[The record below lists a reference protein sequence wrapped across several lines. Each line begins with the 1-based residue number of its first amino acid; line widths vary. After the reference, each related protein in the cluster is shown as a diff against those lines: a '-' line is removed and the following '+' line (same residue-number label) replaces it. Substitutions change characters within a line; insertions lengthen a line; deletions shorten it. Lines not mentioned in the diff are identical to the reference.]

1 VACVLTRA
9 RQHSGFTLVELL
21 VVLAILV
28 LLFGLLFAPMMTS
41 LDMAKE
47 GQIRA
52 RMQDTARQAMED
64 IQRTI
69 TNAIHVLPPRVV
81 TPTAAPTLAYVEASQ
96 LAAILPVP
104 GSLTGTLQ
112 PPVRFDATRNRSWIE
127 AVRYVVHPSSG
138 RIVRNNDVG
147 IDLTA
152 FPPGT
157 TAPMSP
163 SQPATGLEY
172 IPSYEDPFIL
182 YRQVGILFEVP
193 PAQAE
198 YSFDGRSYRF
208 GSLVDDGTGN
218 LVFYSNRPETE
229 NALTLA
235 GGYDVP
241 CSTSVCDNC
250 GARYPGFR
258 AYGADCPSC
267 TTAAGYTYLF
277 DSVKFSPQHAANEQL
292 QPLRDGTVYRAE
304 HGAWTGYAQ
313 GDPTV
318 ACPQLFPQVMDPRV
332 TVWRY
337 NSTSGSYTDLQYD
350 SYDPARRGTPRLD
363 VTWNADSGAVRFGRT
378 YTQTVTLTDSGGAVS
393 SLIGSDEAVVTPLDP
408 PGPTAPNGYRVD
420 PTPNAIILPDTVKVR
435 AVANLNGGGVRW
447 IDYAETDQLE
457 QDQIGEWQFAVK
469 RELPPADWASWVPE
483 NWALSMDL
491 LFNNLDTTGPPGPAK
506 FAAALGV
513 PLNQITNVELRIQ
526 YWARRNADIF
536 GGGGTTPTAR
546 DDLVRVDYNTR
557 GLIDLNLT
565 LSEFTEYF
573 EDATNTYVLP
583 APPPKRQQVALHD
596 TLVVR
601 NAGR

>member
-1 VACVLTRA
+1 
-9 RQHSGFTLVELL
+9 LVELL

-64 IQRTI
+64 IQRTV
-69 TNAIHVLPPRVV
+69 TNAIHVLPVRVV
-81 TPTAAPTLAYVEASQ
+81 TPTTAPTLAYVNTSQ
-96 LAAILPVP
+96 LAVILPVP
-104 GSLTGTLQ
+104 GSLTSPPQ
-112 PPVRFDATRNRSWIE
+112 PPTRPDPTRNRNWIE
-127 AVRYVVHPSSG
+127 AVRYAVHPYSG
-138 RIVRNNDVG
+138 RIVRSDDVG

-157 TAPMSP
+157 TAPMSL
-163 SQPATGLEY
+163 SQPTTGLEY
-172 IPSYEDPFIL
+172 TPSYEDPFIL

-193 PAQAE
+193 QAQAE
-198 YSFDGRSYRF
+198 YGFGGRWFRF

-258 AYGADCPSC
+258 AYGADCASC
-267 TTAAGYTYLF
+267 GTAAGYTYLF
-277 DSVKFSPQHAANEQL
+277 DSVRFTPVHAANEQL
-292 QPLRDGTVYRAE
+292 QSQRDGTEYRAE
-304 HGAWTGYAQ
+304 HGAWTGYVQ
-313 GDPTV
+313 GSPTTV
-318 ACPQLFPQVMDPRV
+318 CPRLFPAVMDPRV

-337 NSTSGSYTDLQYD
+337 NSTTGAYTDLQYD
-350 SYDPARRGTPRLD
+350 SYDAALRGTPQFGVAWD
-363 VTWNADSGAVRFGRT
+363 ADKGTVKFGRT
-378 YTQTVTLTDSGGAVS
+378 YTQTVTLTESGGTVS
-393 SLIGSDEAVVTPLDP
+393 TLVGSDEATVTPLDP
-408 PGPTAPNGYRVD
+408 PGPTAPNGYRID
-420 PTPNAIILPDTVKVR
+420 PTPNAIILPDTVTMR
-435 AVANLNGGGVRW
+435 AVANLSGGTIRW
-447 IDYAETDQLE
+447 IDYAQTQQLE

-469 RELPPADWASWVPE
+469 RELPPANWASWIPE

-491 LFNNLDTTGPPGPAK
+491 LFNNLEFTGPPGPAK

-513 PLNQITNVELRIQ
+513 PVSQVSNVELQIE

-536 GGGGTTPTAR
+536 AGGSATPTAR

-565 LSEFTEYF
+565 LSEFAEYE

-583 APPPKRQQVALHD
+583 PPPPKRQQVALHD

-601 NAGR
+601 NAGG